1 MWKYAKTFINLIN
14 AADSCHRTFV
24 RHRSNDVPQAHLNK
38 LWKETNPFR
47 NTNIYKAEVFIDD
60 ISRYRGTS
68 QKHFFFLTYD
78 FHFFESPLT
87 EVMKSFTKETV

>member
-1 MWKYAKTFINLIN
+1 MRKNARTFINLIN
-14 AADSCHRTFV
+14 AADSCHRTFF
-24 RHRSNDVPQAHLNK
+24 RNLSNDDPQAHLNK

-47 NTNIYKAEVFIDD
+47 
-60 ISRYRGTS
+60 
-68 QKHFFFLTYD
+68 YD